1 MIGFTKKGH
10 ILKIIKQGKI
20 ISLIHKNVRG
30 KCQKI
35 KKNKNLEKKNGE
47 EKEKKMGILDRVG

>member
-1 MIGFTKKGH
+1 MP
-10 ILKIIKQGKI
+10 
-20 ISLIHKNVRG
+20 KN
-30 KCQKI
+30 